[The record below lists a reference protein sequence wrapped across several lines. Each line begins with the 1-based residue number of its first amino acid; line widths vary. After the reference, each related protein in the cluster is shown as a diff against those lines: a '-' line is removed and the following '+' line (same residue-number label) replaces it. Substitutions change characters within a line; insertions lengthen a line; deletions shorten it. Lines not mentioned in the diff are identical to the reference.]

1 MMPALSSL
9 LDRFLPSAVSDI
21 FTLTA
26 KLKAQGKKIYDL
38 STGEPDFDTPQH
50 VKEAAVKAIAEGC
63 TKYTPVDGSLA
74 IKSAIARKF
83 WRDNGLNYSEDEIVV
98 ANGAKPLLADAIR
111 TLANPASEVV
121 LASPC
126 WPSHV
131 GMIEI
136 AGAYPRFVRTTEDTG
151 FKMTPEALGAAIT
164 PKTSVVLLCSPSNP
178 TGATYTHAELEGL
191 SAALARHPDVWIVSD
206 DLYEHILFDG
216 RSFATMAAVNP
227 SLASRI
233 LTVNGVSKAYAMT
246 GWRIGYAAGPQVL
259 IDGLCKVMSQA
270 AGCPSSVSQA
280 AAIAALDGPQG
291 FLKDWANSYQRRRD
305 RSVAA
310 LRRSRALRCTVPEGA
325 IYLYPSC
332 HGLIGSAT
340 ARGARIH
347 SSADFVRYLL
357 EDWNVAVVPG
367 SAFEADPYFRL
378 SIATADADL
387 DEGIRRITAAVD
399 ALSYRD

>member
-1 MMPALSSL
+1 MPALSSTL
-9 LDRFLPSAVSDI
+9 QRFQPSAIAQI
-21 FTLTA
+21 FTLAAT
-26 KLKAQGKKIYDL
+26 LKAQGKKIYDL

-50 VKEAAVKAIAEGC
+50 VKDAAVKAIADGN
-63 TKYTPVDGSLA
+63 TKYTPVDGTLA
-74 IKSAIARKF
+74 IKSAIVRKF
-83 WRDNGLNYSEDEIVV
+83 ARENALNYPEDEIVV

-111 TLANPASEVV
+111 VLTNPASEVV

-136 AGAYPRFVRTTEDTG
+136 AGAYPRFVRTTEATG
-151 FKMTPEALGAAIT
+151 FKMTSEALAAAIT

-191 SAALARHPDVWIVSD
+191 SDALMRHPQVWIISD

-216 RSFATMAAVNP
+216 RSFATMAQVNR

-246 GWRIGYAAGPQVL
+246 GWRIGYAAGPRSL
-259 IDGLCKVMSQA
+259 INGLCKVMSQA
-270 AGCPSSVSQA
+270 AGCPSAVSQA
-280 AAIAALDGPQG
+280 AAIAALDGPQD
-291 FLKDWANSYQRRRD
+291 FLRDWINSYQRRRD
-305 RSVAA
+305 RSVAT
-310 LRRSRALRCTVPEGA
+310 LRRSRSLRCTVPEGA
-325 IYLYPSC
+325 FYLYPSC
-332 HGLIGSAT
+332 HGLIGSTT
-340 ARGARIH
+340 ARGARIR

-357 EDWNVAVVPG
+357 EDWNVAAVPG

-387 DEGIRRITAAVD
+387 DEGIRRINAAVD
-399 ALSYRD
+399 ALSYRG

>member
-1 MMPALSSL
+1 
-9 LDRFLPSAVSDI
+9 
-21 FTLTA
+21 
-26 KLKAQGKKIYDL
+26 
-38 STGEPDFDTPQH
+38 
-50 VKEAAVKAIAEGC
+50 
-63 TKYTPVDGSLA
+63 
-74 IKSAIARKF
+74 
-83 WRDNGLNYSEDEIVV
+83 
-98 ANGAKPLLADAIR
+98 
-111 TLANPASEVV
+111 
-121 LASPC
+121 
-126 WPSHV
+126 
-131 GMIEI
+131 
-136 AGAYPRFVRTTEDTG
+136 
-151 FKMTPEALGAAIT
+151 
-164 PKTSVVLLCSPSNP
+164 
-178 TGATYTHAELEGL
+178 
-191 SAALARHPDVWIVSD
+191 VWIVSD

-259 IDGLCKVMSQA
+259 INGLCKVMSQA

-332 HGLIGSAT
+332 HGLIGSTT
-340 ARGARIH
+340 ARGVRIH

-387 DEGIRRITAAVD
+387 DEGIRRINAAVD
-399 ALSYRD
+399 ALSYRG

>member
-9 LDRFLPSAVSDI
+9 LDRFLPSAISDI

-50 VKEAAVKAIAEGC
+50 VKDAAVKAIAEGC

-74 IKSAIARKF
+74 IKSAIVRKF
-83 WRDNGLNYSEDEIVV
+83 SRDNDLNYSEDEIVV

-111 TLANPASEVV
+111 TLTNPASEVV

-136 AGAYPRFVRTTEDTG
+136 AGASPRFVRTTEDTG
-151 FKMTPEALGAAIT
+151 FKMTPEALAAAIT

-191 SAALARHPDVWIVSD
+191 SAALVRHPQVWIVSD

-233 LTVNGVSKAYAMT
+233 LTVNGVSKAFAMT

-259 IDGLCKVMSQA
+259 INGLCKVMSQA

-332 HGLIGSAT
+332 HGLIGSTT
-340 ARGARIH
+340 ARGARIQ

-357 EDWNVAVVPG
+357 EDWNVAAVPG

-387 DEGIRRITAAVD
+387 DEGIRRINAAVD
-399 ALSYRD
+399 ALSYRG

>member
-1 MMPALSSL
+1 MPALSSL
-9 LDRFLPSAVSDI
+9 LDRFLPSAISDI

-50 VKEAAVKAIAEGC
+50 VKDAAVKAIAEGC

-74 IKSAIARKF
+74 IKSAIVRKF
-83 WRDNGLNYSEDEIVV
+83 SRDNDLNYSEDEIVV

-111 TLANPASEVV
+111 TLTNPASEVV

-136 AGAYPRFVRTTEDTG
+136 AGASPRFVRTTEDTG
-151 FKMTPEALGAAIT
+151 FKMTPEALAAAIT

-191 SAALARHPDVWIVSD
+191 SAALVRHPQVWIVSD

-233 LTVNGVSKAYAMT
+233 LTVNGVSKAFAMT

-259 IDGLCKVMSQA
+259 INGLCKVMSQA

-332 HGLIGSAT
+332 HGLIGSTT
-340 ARGARIH
+340 ARGARIQ

-357 EDWNVAVVPG
+357 EDWNVAAVPG

-387 DEGIRRITAAVD
+387 DEGIRRINAAVD
-399 ALSYRD
+399 ALSYRG

>member
-1 MMPALSSL
+1 MPALSSL
-9 LDRFLPSAVSDI
+9 LDRFLPSAISDI

-50 VKEAAVKAIAEGC
+50 VKDAAVKAIAEGN

-74 IKSAIARKF
+74 IKSAIVRKF
-83 WRDNGLNYSEDEIVV
+83 SRDNDLNYSEDEIVV

-111 TLANPASEVV
+111 TLTNPASEVV

-151 FKMTPEALGAAIT
+151 FKMTPEALAAAIT

-191 SAALARHPDVWIVSD
+191 SAALVRHPQVWIVSD

-259 IDGLCKVMSQA
+259 INGLCKVMSQA

-332 HGLIGSAT
+332 HGLIGSTT
-340 ARGARIH
+340 ARGARIQ

-357 EDWNVAVVPG
+357 EDWNVAAVPG

-387 DEGIRRITAAVD
+387 DEGIRRINAAVD
-399 ALSYRD
+399 ALSYRG

>member
-1 MMPALSSL
+1 MPALSSL
-9 LDRFLPSAVSDI
+9 LDRFLPSAISDI

-50 VKEAAVKAIAEGC
+50 VKDAAVKAIAEGC

-74 IKSAIARKF
+74 IKSAIVRKF
-83 WRDNGLNYSEDEIVV
+83 SRDNDLNYSEDEIVV

-111 TLANPASEVV
+111 TLTNPASEVV

-136 AGAYPRFVRTTEDTG
+136 AGASPRFVRTTEDTG
-151 FKMTPEALGAAIT
+151 FKMTPEALAAAIT

-191 SAALARHPDVWIVSD
+191 SAALVRHPQVWIVSD

-233 LTVNGVSKAYAMT
+233 LTVNGVSKAFAMT

-259 IDGLCKVMSQA
+259 INGLCKVMSQA

-332 HGLIGSAT
+332 HGLIGSTT
-340 ARGARIH
+340 ARGARIQ

-357 EDWNVAVVPG
+357 EDWNVAAVPG

-378 SIATADADL
+378 SIATADAEL
-387 DEGIRRITAAVD
+387 DEGIRRINAAAD
-399 ALSYRD
+399 ALSYRG

>member
-1 MMPALSSL
+1 MPALSSL
-9 LDRFLPSAVSDI
+9 LDRFLPSAISDI

-26 KLKAQGKKIYDL
+26 KLKAQGQKIYDL

-50 VKEAAVKAIAEGC
+50 VKDAAVKAIAEGN

-74 IKSAIARKF
+74 IKSAIVRKF
-83 WRDNGLNYSEDEIVV
+83 SRDNDLNYSEDEIVV

-111 TLANPASEVV
+111 TLTNPASEVV

-151 FKMTPEALGAAIT
+151 FKMTPEALAAAIT

-191 SAALARHPDVWIVSD
+191 SAALVRHPQVWIVSD

-259 IDGLCKVMSQA
+259 INGLCKVMSQA

-332 HGLIGSAT
+332 HGLIGSTT
-340 ARGARIH
+340 ARGARIQ

-357 EDWNVAVVPG
+357 EDWNVAAVPG

-387 DEGIRRITAAVD
+387 DEGIRRINAAVD
-399 ALSYRD
+399 ALSYRG

>member
-1 MMPALSSL
+1 MMPALSST
-9 LDRFLPSAVSDI
+9 LDRFRPSAISDI

-26 KLKAQGKKIYDL
+26 TLKAQGKKIYDL

-50 VKEAAVKAIAEGC
+50 VKDAAVKAIADGK
-63 TKYTPVDGSLA
+63 TKYTPVDGTLA
-74 IKSAIARKF
+74 IKSAIRRKF
-83 WRDNGLNYSEDEIVV
+83 ARENGLNYSEGEIVV

-111 TLANPASEVV
+111 TLTNPASEVV

-151 FKMTPEALGAAIT
+151 FKMTPDVLSAAIT
-164 PKTSVVLLCSPSNP
+164 PKTRVVLLCSPSNP
-178 TGATYTHAELEGL
+178 TGATYTHSELEGL
-191 SAALARHPDVWIVSD
+191 SAALARHPAVWIVSD

-216 RSFATMAAVNP
+216 RSFATLAQVNR

-246 GWRIGYAAGPQVL
+246 GWRIGYAAGPQPL
-259 IDGLCKVMSQA
+259 INGLCKVMSQA

-280 AAIAALDGPQG
+280 AAIAALDGPQA
-291 FLKDWANSYQRRRD
+291 FLKNWANTYQQRRD

-310 LRRSRALRCTVPEGA
+310 LKRSRGLRCTVPEGA
-325 IYLYPSC
+325 FYLYPCC
-332 HGLIGSAT
+332 HGLIGST
-340 ARGARIH
+340 TVRGARIQ
-347 SSADFVRYLL
+347 SSGDFVRYLL
-357 EDWNVAVVPG
+357 EDWNVAAVPG
-367 SAFEADPYFRL
+367 AAFEADPYFRI
-378 SIATADADL
+378 SIATADAEL
-387 DEGIRRITAAVD
+387 DEGIRRINAAAD
-399 ALSYRD
+399 ALSYRG